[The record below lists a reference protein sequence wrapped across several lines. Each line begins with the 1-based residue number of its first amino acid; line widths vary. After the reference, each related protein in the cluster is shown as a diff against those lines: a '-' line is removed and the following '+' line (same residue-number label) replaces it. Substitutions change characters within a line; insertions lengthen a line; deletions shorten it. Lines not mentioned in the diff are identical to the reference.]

1 MNSNFP
7 KSYNIEHKKST
18 THKIGQDMRGVVN
31 YNFNQ
36 QGFRSNIDYQENEKN
51 AIAFFGNLY
60 TSAVGIDWNDG
71 FPQKICDGL
80 NMQCY
85 NFSQGCAGV
94 DNNEIVRTVRHVVQ
108 MESFK
113 PSFYVVQLCELE
125 RRFSQKSLGLRL
137 ETDKE
142 KNIENFL
149 EVFAELE
156 TLMKEKQ
163 WMFFVMDHT
172 LKHNV
177 PSHIINHERCLC
189 WNPYIIDKILQGIPG
204 EKWHEMMGY
213 SIARKIKKNA
223 K

>member
-1 MNSNFP
+1 
-7 KSYNIEHKKST
+7 
-18 THKIGQDMRGVVN
+18 MRGVVN

-108 MESFK
+108 MESFN

-172 LKHNV
+172 LKHR
-177 PSHIINHERCLC
+177 HILSITKDACA
-189 WNPYIIDKILQGIPG
+189 GI
-204 EKWHEMMGY
+204 HT
-213 SIARKIKKNA
+213 
-223 K
+223 